1 MTEHPDARRP
11 EMTGHP
17 VREGVA
23 LVATVWNEEPT
34 IHAFLE
40 GLRRQT
46 VHPQE
51 IVVVDGGSTD
61 RTVAE
66 LQAWRPPC
74 GCRVRVVLEPGA
86 GIAAGRNAAIAATQ
100 MPRLAV
106 TDAGT
111 ELRADWLEQLTEPLS
126 RTDPPDV
133 VSGFFEPAGR
143 TFAERAIAATITPTV
158 DEIRPE
164 SFMPSSRSVLFS
176 RDAWMGV
183 GGYPEWLDY
192 CEDLVFDFALRD
204 SGARFE
210 FQPKA
215 IAGWIGRPNLRAFA
229 KQYFRYARGDGK
241 AGLFPRRHAAR
252 YVAYSYALASVLFI
266 TKLPALF
273 LIGCGGLALYMIR
286 PEQRVLA
293 RRARFTRS
301 ELIRAIL
308 LAPVIVITGD
318 LAKMAGYPPGRVWR
332 RKRSG
337 RPTA

>member
-1 MTEHPDARRP
+1 MIEQPDARSQ
-11 EMTGHP
+11 MSGHR
-17 VREGVA
+17 VHEGVA
-23 LVATVWNEEPT
+23 LVATVRNEEST
-34 IHAFLE
+34 IHAFLD
-40 GLRRQT
+40 GLSRQT

-66 LQAWRPPC
+66 MQAWRPTC
-74 GCRVRVVLEPGA
+74 GCRVRVIVEPGA
-86 GIAAGRNAAIAATQ
+86 GIAAGRNAAIAATP
-100 MPRLAV
+100 MGWIAV

-111 ELRADWLEQLTEPLS
+111 ELRGDWLEQITEPLS
-126 RTDPPDV
+126 RADPPDV
-133 VSGFFEPAGR
+133 VSGFFEPAGG
-143 TFAERAIAATITPTV
+143 TFAQRAIAATITPTAA
-158 DEIRPE
+158 EIRPE

-176 RDAWMGV
+176 RDAWMRA

-215 IAGWIGRPNLRAFA
+215 IVGWIGRPNLRAFA

-241 AGLFPRRHAAR
+241 AGLFPRRHVAR
-252 YVAYSYALASVLFI
+252 YVAYSYALASLLLI
-266 TKLPALF
+266 TKLPVLF
-273 LIGCGGLALYMIR
+273 LVGCGGFAVYMIR

-293 RRARFTRS
+293 RRARFTRG
-301 ELIRAIL
+301 ELVRAVL

-318 LAKMAGYPPGRVWR
+318 LAKMAGYPMGRVWR
-332 RKRSG
+332 RNRSDG
-337 RPTA
+337 PTA